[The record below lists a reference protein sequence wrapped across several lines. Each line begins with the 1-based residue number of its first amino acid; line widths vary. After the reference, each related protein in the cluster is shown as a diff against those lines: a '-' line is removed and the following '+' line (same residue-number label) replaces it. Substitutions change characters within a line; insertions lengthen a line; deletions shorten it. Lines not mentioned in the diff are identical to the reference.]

1 MKDLAAFVEGA
12 EEDFVC
18 VNKLGYRLPATL
30 DLPPNVERS
39 ERSGENV
46 CCVLETFFPPYSEAV
61 KTRACECAKMV
72 ANINTPP
79 PRLSHLIQFSK
90 F

>member
-46 CCVLETFFPPYSEAV
+46 CCVLETFFSPPILKQLKQEPASV
-61 KTRACECAKMV
+61 QKW
-72 ANINTPP
+72 
-79 PRLSHLIQFSK
+79 
-90 F
+90 